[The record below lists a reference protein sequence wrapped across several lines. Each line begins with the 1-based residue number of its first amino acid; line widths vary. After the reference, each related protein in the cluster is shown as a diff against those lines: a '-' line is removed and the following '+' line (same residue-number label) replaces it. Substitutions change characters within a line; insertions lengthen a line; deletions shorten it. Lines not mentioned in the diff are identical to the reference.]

1 MSLVKITQLPNLPS
15 ISTNT
20 SNTLFVGVDLLSGTT
35 GKFTATVL
43 AQQLYANNNLVVGQN
58 YQTIFS
64 NTVGQFS
71 GSDPSFLQVN
81 NQNFNSTGSG
91 DYVIT
96 ADTGTNMVGYIDL
109 GINNSQFNGGTLFS
123 SMNPYDGYLYVHG
136 PSDIGTSGNLIIG
149 TASSGANVV
158 FVVGNTQSQNIVATL
173 TKTGLVLNTQ
183 SYITFSDGS
192 TQSSAVSN
200 AYTQSAYAYANTIAS
215 YLSSNNTLQAN
226 INSTQNTWISSNAA
240 FLTSAYT
247 YANTVN
253 TYAFSAYAFGNTVNT
268 YAYSAYAF
276 GNTVNTYAY
285 SAYAYSN
292 TVNVYAYSAYSFAN
306 TINAY
311 AYSAYAFANSVNTVQ
326 SGINSTQNTWI
337 SSNATFI
344 QSAYNQ
350 ANLANSIANTALQST
365 GGTITGSLT
374 ITGDVRANNH
384 YANTIIF
391 TNANASISTPSQVGG
406 PSKDINITAGSDLG
420 QNNGGT
426 ITITA
431 GQTLA
436 TGKSGGN
443 VVLVAN
449 GNNSVIQLTS
459 NTVNLTG
466 NLVANTL
473 GTAVSFD
480 NVTSNSAIFSKNV
493 VVLGNLTAN
502 TLLGNVFFSN
512 VVTGTSQANSI
523 LWYPQVNSPT
533 QSSGQVWYS
542 ANTISLVQD
551 TDVAGD
557 RPAISKVLF
566 ERVYNNTGSSIPNN
580 SWVKLAGGVT
590 ANAVPYIQL
599 ADAGSAANSQVEGF
613 VKNGIAAGAYGF
625 VYTRGIVSDFDAST
639 FGNNG
644 QLLFLST
651 TPGQATN
658 VAPTGANSVVA
669 VAKILS
675 NGSANGKLQ
684 VSISN
689 QQAYGKP
696 NGAILFA
703 NNNLIQASNTLFI
716 NETLGQLNVSSTI
729 YAANGIIYASRTYP
743 STQTAITIS
752 MTTDTW
758 VRANVGASL
767 AITLSNFTPGSE
779 VDVILTNPNAG
790 GPGNRTITHGC
801 SAINSSVGATTFT
814 LSGTTTAFLKYY
826 SFDSDLANTY
836 VKVSYS

>member
-1 MSLVKITQLPNLPS
+1 MSTVKISQLPALPS
-15 ISTNT
+15 IAANT
-20 SNTLFVGVDLLSGTT
+20 SNTLFLGVDIPTGVT
-35 GKFTATVL
+35 GKFTATTL
-43 AQQLYANNNLVVGQN
+43 ANQLYSNNSLIVGNSQILLPNTIGQFVSSGNSYVQMNMVNTNDNGTFDIVVTANTGNDSTYFFDAGLANKN
-58 YQTIFS
+58 YQAGLAF
-64 NTVGQFS
+64 
-71 GSDPSFLQVN
+71 N
-81 NQNFNSTGSG
+81 NIGNAVEPLDG
-91 DYVIT
+91 YVYVQGN
-96 ADTGTNMVGYIDL
+96 TGT
-109 GINNSQFNGGTLFS
+109 
-123 SMNPYDGYLYVHG
+123 
-136 PSDIGTSGNLIIG
+136 TSGGNLIVG
-149 TASSGANVV
+149 TTTSNTALK
-158 FVVGNTQSQNIVATL
+158 FIVGGGSAANIVAYMSSNSF
-173 TKTGLVLNTQ
+173 VLNTQ
-183 SYITFSDGS
+183 SYITFADGT
-192 TQSSAVSN
+192 TQSTAAASN
-200 AYTQSAYAYANTIAS
+200 TYTQ
-215 YLSSNNTLQAN
+215 
-226 INSTQNTWISSNAA
+226 AA
-240 FLTSAYT
+240 FAL
-247 YANTVN
+247 
-253 TYAFSAYAFGNTVNT
+253 
-268 YAYSAYAF
+268 
-276 GNTVNTYAY
+276 
-285 SAYAYSN
+285 
-292 TVNVYAYSAYSFAN
+292 
-306 TINAY
+306 
-311 AYSAYAFANSVNTVQ
+311 
-326 SGINSTQNTWI
+326 
-337 SSNATFI
+337 
-344 QSAYNQ
+344 
-350 ANLANSIANTALQST
+350 ANTAVQNNTTISVRNLN
-365 GGTITGSLT
+365 ITG
-374 ITGDVRANNH
+374 NM
-384 YANTIIF
+384 
-391 TNANASISTPSQVGG
+391 
-406 PSKDINITAGSDLG
+406 
-420 QNNGGT
+420 
-426 ITITA
+426 
-431 GQTLA
+431 
-436 TGKSGGN
+436 
-443 VVLVAN
+443 
-449 GNNSVIQLTS
+449 
-459 NTVNLTG
+459 
-466 NLVANTL
+466 VANTL
-473 GTAVSFD
+473 GTTVSFD
-480 NVTSNSAIFSKNV
+480 NITSNSASFSKNM

-523 LWYPQVNSPT
+523 LWFAQTNSPT
-533 QSSGQVWYS
+533 QVPGQVWYS

-590 ANAVPYIQL
+590 ANAVPFIQL

-613 VKNGIAAGAYGF
+613 VKNGIANGAYGF

-644 QLLFLST
+644 QLIFLST

-658 VAPTGANSVVA
+658 VAPTGANSVVS

-801 SAINSSVGATTFT
+801 SAINSSVGATTFV

-826 SFDSDLANTY
+826 SFDGDLANTY

>member
-20 SNTLFVGVDLLSGTT
+20 SNSLFLGVDLLSGTT

-58 YQTIFS
+58 YSTIFP
-64 NTVGQFS
+64 NTVGQLS
-71 GSDPSFLQVN
+71 GLDPSFLQVN
-81 NQNFNSTGSG
+81 LQNFNSTGSG

-96 ADTGTNMVGYIDL
+96 VDTGTNMVGYIDL
-109 GINNSQFNGGTLFS
+109 GINNSQFNGGTQFS

-158 FVVGNTQSQNIVATL
+158 FVVGNTLSQNIVATL

-183 SYITFSDGS
+183 SYLTFSDGT
-192 TQSSAVSN
+192 TQSTAAASN
-200 AYTQSAYAYANTIAS
+200 AYTQSAYAYANTVAS

-240 FLTSAYT
+240 YLTSAYT
-247 YANTVN
+247 FA
-253 TYAFSAYAFGNTVNT
+253 NTVNT

-276 GNTVNTYAY
+276 SNSINTYAF
-285 SAYAYSN
+285 SAYSYAN
-292 TVNVYAYSAYSFAN
+292 TINTYAYSAYSFAN
-306 TINAY
+306 SINAY

-350 ANLANSIANTALQST
+350 ANLANSIANTALQNTT
-365 GGTITGSLT
+365 GILAGSLT

-391 TNANASISTPSQVGG
+391 TNTNASISTPSQVGG
-406 PSKDINITAGSDLG
+406 PSKDINITAGTDLG

-473 GTAVSFD
+473 GTSISVD
-480 NVTSNSAIFSKNV
+480 NITSNSATFSKNM

-502 TLLGNVFFSN
+502 TLLGNIFFSN
-512 VVTGTSQANSI
+512 VVTTTSQSNSI
-523 LWYPQVNSPT
+523 IWFPQASLITQQTGQLFYYSNT
-533 QSSGQVWYS
+533 QSL
-542 ANTISLVQD
+542 ILD
-551 TDVAGD
+551 TDIAGD
-557 RPAISKVLF
+557 RLSISKVLF
-566 ERVYNNTGSSIPNN
+566 FRGYNNTGATIPAN
-580 SWVKLAGGVT
+580 SVVRLVAGVT
-590 ANAVPYIQL
+590 SNQIPYIAL
-599 ADAGSAANSQVEGF
+599 ADATTSANATVAGF
-613 VKNGIAAGAYGF
+613 VKNPIANGAYGF
-625 VYTRGIVSDFDAST
+625 AYSQGIVEDLNT
-639 FGNNG
+639 TGLGQNG
-644 QLLFLST
+644 EILFLST
-651 TPGQATN
+651 TPGLASN
-658 VAPTGANSVVA
+658 VAPTGGSNTVVQLGRI
-669 VAKILS
+669 ILS
-675 NGSANGKLQ
+675 DTVQGKLFVQ
-684 VSISN
+684 N
-689 QQAYGKP
+689 QLRQAYGRP
-696 NGAILFA
+696 NGSVLYAYA
-703 NNNLIQASNTLFI
+703 NNITSSNTISI
-716 NETLGQLNVSSTI
+716 NDSTGMLTVKDITANTLTAS
-729 YAANGIIYASRTYP
+729 NGIINTVRSN
-743 STQTAITIS
+743 STSPLTINF
-752 MTTDTW
+752 TTDTI
-758 VRANVGASL
+758 VRAN
-767 AITLSNFTPGSE
+767 LSANFTVTPASFVAGKTI
-779 VDVILTNPNAG
+779 DVWLTNTSSG
-790 GPGNRTITHGC
+790 GGAAHTITHGV
-801 SAINSSVGATTFT
+801 SALNSTVGATTFT
-814 LSGTTTAFLKYY
+814 LTGTQSAWLKYMCA
-826 SFDSDLANTY
+826 DGTLANTFVAITY
-836 VKVSYS
+836 Q